1 MKKMIITGGAG
12 FIGSNF
18 VRYILDKY
26 SDYEIINIDL
36 LTYSGN
42 LGNLKDVDKHSHYR
56 FIKGDIADKELINSI
71 IDKNVDIIV
80 NFAAETHVDRS
91 ILDSY
96 DFLRTNVLGT
106 QTLLEVV
113 RENHIPLFV
122 QISTDE
128 VYGSLGETGSFKE
141 TTPLSPRS
149 PYSASKSSA
158 DLLTLAY
165 WETYKT
171 PVIITRCSN
180 NYGPYQFPEKLIP
193 LMIINAINDKEL
205 PVYGDGLNVRDWI
218 NVIDHCEALDI
229 VIHKGKVGE
238 VYNIGANNEWCN
250 INIVK
255 LILDKLN
262 KPYSLIKFVKDRP
275 GHDRRYSIDSTKI
288 QSELGWKPRIDFD
301 NGIEQT
307 ILWYKN
313 NKNWWEKIISGEY
326 KDYYEKMYSERL
338 KNGKQHK

>member
-18 VRYILDKY
+18 VRSILDKY

-36 LTYSGN
+36 LAYSGN
-42 LGNLKDVDKHSHYR
+42 LENLKDIEKRPNYR
-56 FIKGDIADKELINSI
+56 FIKGDIADKAFINSI
-71 IDKNVDIIV
+71 VDKNVDIIV

-96 DFLRTNVLGT
+96 DFLRTNILGT

-113 RENHIPLFV
+113 REKHIPLFV
-122 QISTDE
+122 QVSTDE

-149 PYSASKSSA
+149 PYSASKASA

-193 LMIINAINDKEL
+193 LMIINAIRDKEL

-218 NVIDHCEALDI
+218 NVIDHCEALDK
-229 VIHKGKVGE
+229 VIHKGKIGE
-238 VYNIGANNEWCN
+238 VCNIGANNEWCN
-250 INIVK
+250 IDIVK

-262 KPYSLIKFVKDRP
+262 KPHSLIKFVKDRP

-288 QSELGWKPRIDFD
+288 QNELDWKPKIDFD
-301 NGIEQT
+301 KGIEQT
-307 ILWYKN
+307 ILWYKD
-313 NKNWWEKIISGEY
+313 NKSWWEKIISGEY
-326 KDYYEKMYSERL
+326 KDYYKKMYSERL
-338 KNGKQHK
+338 RNGKQHK